1 MTVHVFPN
9 KDVYCAIWTE
19 IDIGYS
25 GNDIANAVSQILEK
39 IIQNSPKV
47 KHIIMWS
54 DSCVPQNNN
63 QMMSLA
69 MKDFLKK
76 HPQIDDIVLKYSTAG
91 HLCIQEVHNVH
102 YQIEKALRAS
112 EFWSPISFMRIH
124 LAVNRKKPLNI
135 IQMKTMHFKDFHKS
149 SKHLHFNKYLS
160 LKFRN

>member
-1 MTVHVFPN
+1 MTVHVFPT

-19 IDIGYS
+19 IDTGHS

-69 MKDFLKK
+69 MKDFLKN
-76 HPQIDDIVLKYSTAG
+76 T
-91 HLCIQEVHNVH
+91 
-102 YQIEKALRAS
+102 
-112 EFWSPISFMRIH
+112 
-124 LAVNRKKPLNI
+124 
-135 IQMKTMHFKDFHKS
+135 HKS
-149 SKHLHFNKYLS
+149 MT
-160 LKFRN
+160 